1 MNKEVI
7 KAMNKKNSTIAKIRK
22 WWGKNGYKVNRVI
35 LFPLWIGIIVKD
47 KVNEYLNNKQVWNEE
62 KANDIL
68 NYYIPR
74 RSEWLEDKKQFYFF
88 DNGSGWSIGYAKYY
102 LKRKDRRYWN
112 CNAYR
117 IRDYLVDSF
126 ELEGFTKEI
135 ISNQNY
141 LATGHWVELT
151 FTLNE

>member
-7 KAMNKKNSTIAKIRK
+7 KAMNKENSTITKIRK

-35 LFPLWIGIIVKD
+35 LFPLWMGIIIKD
-47 KVNEYLNNKQVWNEE
+47 KVNDYLNNKQVWNE
-62 KANDIL
+62 KRANDIL

-74 RSEWLEDKKQFYFF
+74 RSEWLEDEKQFHFF

-117 IRDYLVDSF
+117 IRDYLVDTF
-126 ELEGFTKEI
+126 ELEGFTKEV

-141 LATGHWVELT
+141 LCTGHWVELT
-151 FTLNE
+151 FTMNE

>member
-102 LKRKDRRYWN
+102 LKRKDRRFWN

-117 IRDYLVDSF
+117 IRDYLVDTF

>member
-151 FTLNE
+151 FTINE

>member
-7 KAMNKKNSTIAKIRK
+7 KAMNKKNTTIAKIRR
-22 WWGKNGYKVNRVI
+22 WWSKNGYKVNRVI
-35 LFPLWIGIIVKD
+35 LFPLWIGIIIKD
-47 KVNEYLNNKQVWNEE
+47 KINEYLNNKQVWNEE
-62 KANDIL
+62 KANNIL
-68 NYYIPR
+68 NYYVPR
-74 RSEWLEDKKQFYFF
+74 HSEWLEDKKQFHFF
-88 DNGSGWSIGYAKYY
+88 DNGCGWSIGYAKYY
-102 LKRKDRRYWN
+102 LKRKDRRFWN

-117 IRDYLVDSF
+117 IRDYLVDTF

-141 LATGHWVELT
+141 LSTGHWVELT